1 MTHQLNHDQLVYRH
15 HTVVPCV
22 APLGTISVDEAGSGP
37 DVLFQLAIFGS
48 GGRSSIFPK
57 TEPERVSWSLSV
69 RLPFVFFAD
78 LGILS

>member
-1 MTHQLNHDQLVYRH
+1 MTRQLNQSLYGH

-22 APLGTISVDEAGSGP
+22 APLGTNSVDEEGSEP

-69 RLPFVFFAD
+69 RLPFVFFAE